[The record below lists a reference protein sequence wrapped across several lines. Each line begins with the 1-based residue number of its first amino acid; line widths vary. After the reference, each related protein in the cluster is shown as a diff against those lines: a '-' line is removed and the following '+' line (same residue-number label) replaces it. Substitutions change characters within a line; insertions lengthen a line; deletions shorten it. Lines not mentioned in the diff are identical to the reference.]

1 MKSKKVLL
9 RETLDGVGK
18 VGDIV
23 TVAPGFARNF
33 LYPRGLAIEA
43 TADNVRALARKRA
56 RYEAEEAARLA
67 EIRGLAA
74 KLEGVRI
81 EVTAKADETGSLYGS
96 VGAATIVEKLA
107 AAGHSVEERAVRLEH
122 PLKSVGEHP
131 VEVHVHGDL
140 NATVTVVIA
149 AEAAET
155 EA

>member
-149 AEAAET
+149 AEAVET